1 MKELIYSN
9 QTASAKIGFNKLKSQ
24 IKPYLSFDY
33 DQLFYSTNEK
43 SYSKHGNKFLLTR
56 EQINEIESFLDTL
69 FCHQEKVEVNQ
80 VINSLQTFLNNTDWM
95 VIRQIEIGKEIP
107 RNIKL
112 QREDARERINQMRKY
127 L

>member
-9 QTASAKIGFNKLKSQ
+9 QIASAKIGFNKLKSQ

-33 DQLFYSTNEK
+33 DQLFYTMNEK
-43 SYSKHGNKFLLTR
+43 FYSKHGNKFSLTS

-69 FCHQEKVEVNQ
+69 FSQQEKLEVNQ
-80 VINSLQTFLNNTDWM
+80 VINSLQNFLNNTDWM

-107 RNIKL
+107 KNIKL

>member
-9 QTASAKIGFNKLKSQ
+9 QIASAKIGFNKLKSQ

-33 DQLFYSTNEK
+33 DQLVYSTNENF
-43 SYSKHGNKFLLTR
+43 YSKHGNKFLLTR

-69 FCHQEKVEVNQ
+69 FSQQEKVEVNQ

-107 RNIKL
+107 ENIKL